1 MLVYYWFEQRGRH
14 LTSDYAVKLFTVWDS
29 ITRGRSDGAM
39 VRIVTPVASNED
51 IGKAD
56 ERLTHFLS
64 AIFKVL
70 PRHLPY

>member
-1 MLVYYWFEQRGRH
+1 ME
-14 LTSDYAVKLFTVWDS
+14 
-29 ITRGRSDGAM
+29 AM
-39 VRIVTPVASNED
+39 VRIVTPVANNED